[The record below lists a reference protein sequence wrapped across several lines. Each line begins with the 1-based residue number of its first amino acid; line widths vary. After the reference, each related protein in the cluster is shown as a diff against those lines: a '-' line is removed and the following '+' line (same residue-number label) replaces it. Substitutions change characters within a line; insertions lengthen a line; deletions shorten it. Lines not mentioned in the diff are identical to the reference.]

1 MTVLLSD
8 GLTVTSA
15 AAPDA
20 RLPGLWPPKGGE
32 KNVPNRIW
40 VDVEDLF
47 QYAIFNAR
55 PSGIQRI
62 QFELCRSLAL
72 MPESRDRVGFVR
84 HAAAQNSF
92 YAIPFAEVDALHARL
107 TGASAAVSRP
117 PVTGRANS
125 SDSLGD
131 HRTRAADPRAAGQ
144 APGGLG
150 VAARRLA
157 YRMPLDV
164 RAPLVTLFKAQRDSL
179 RAAGSLTTAAA
190 SRISRRRMPAS
201 PASSSPSGSG
211 SITDGLTV
219 AGFEA
224 SAEAGDVLLV
234 LGSPW
239 FHPFYVDLIARA
251 RDKFGMRVA
260 LLIYDIIP
268 LLRPEWCDENLVAR
282 FGLWARGMLP
292 LADTL
297 LTISQASA
305 HDIVRIADRL
315 RLPLRTQ
322 PSPIP
327 IGTGF
332 SRPVGRP
339 DDRASGDAPRPVR
352 TDRLPPPG
360 SYVLLVSTIEARKN
374 HALLFRVWRRLLDEL
389 PAEQVPTLVFAGKVG
404 WLVADLMQQLRNARC
419 LDGKILLIENPQDD
433 ELELL
438 YEGCLFT
445 VFPSFYEGWGLPVTE
460 SLSFG
465 RPCIISNASALPEA
479 GGTLA
484 RYFDPENGGEAFR
497 VIRRAIE
504 DLDETRAWGARV
516 AAEFR
521 PVSWDESARAILRL
535 IDHGRTRVKL
545 PDPELPESDSQGE
558 AVVRSSASHLV

>member
-1 MTVLLSD
+1 M
-8 GLTVTSA
+8 
-15 AAPDA
+15 
-20 RLPGLWPPKGGE
+20 
-32 KNVPNRIW
+32 PNRIW

-47 QYAIFNAR
+47 QYAGYNAR

-62 QFELCRSLAL
+62 EFELCRSLAL
-72 MPESRDRVGFVR
+72 MPEARDRVGFVR
-84 HAAAQNSF
+84 HAATQNSF
-92 YAIPFAEVDALHARL
+92 YAIPFAEIDALHARL
-107 TGASAAVSRP
+107 TGAPPGVSGAVTARRARPSDVAGNPALSAAAPRP
-117 PVTGRANS
+117 TG
-125 SDSLGD
+125 LP
-131 HRTRAADPRAAGQ
+131 PR
-144 APGGLG
+144 GLG

-164 RAPLVTLFKAQRDSL
+164 RAPLVTLFKAQRDSV
-179 RAAGSLTTAAA
+179 RAAASLTAAA
-190 SRISRRRMPAS
+190 AGRISLRRPPAS
-201 PASSSPSGSG
+201 PASGGQPGSG
-211 SITDGLTV
+211 QVADGLTV
-219 AGFEA
+219 AAFD
-224 SAEAGDVLLV
+224 SSTVAGDVLLV

-239 FHPFYVDLIARA
+239 FHPFYADMVARA
-251 RDKFGMRVA
+251 RDTWGMRVA

-282 FGLWARGMLP
+282 FGLWARAMLP

-305 HDIVRIADRL
+305 HDIVRFADRL
-315 RLPLRTQ
+315 HLKLRAQ

-332 SRPVGRP
+332 SQPVGRP
-339 DDRASGDAPRPVR
+339 DAAAAGAAPTGAVATRRDAGGAR

-389 PAEQVPTLVFAGKVG
+389 PADRVPTLVFAGKVG
-404 WLVADLMQQLRNARC
+404 WLVADLMQQLQNAHC
-419 LDGKILLIENPQDD
+419 LDGKILLIENAQDG
-433 ELELL
+433 ELERL
-438 YEGCLFT
+438 YQGCLFT

-465 RPCIISNASALPEA
+465 RPCIISNSSALPEA

-484 RYFDPENGGEAFR
+484 RYFDPENGGEAFH

-504 DLDETRAWGARV
+504 DLDGTRAWAERV

-535 IDHGRTRVKL
+535 IDHGRSRMKL
-545 PDPELPESDSQGE
+545 PEPAPSQSGVQAE
-558 AVVRSSASHLV
+558 TAIRRSASHLA

>member
-1 MTVLLSD
+1 M
-8 GLTVTSA
+8 
-15 AAPDA
+15 
-20 RLPGLWPPKGGE
+20 
-32 KNVPNRIW
+32 PNRIW

-47 QYAIFNAR
+47 QYAIFNTR

-62 QFELCRSLAL
+62 EFELCRSLAL
-72 MPESRDRVGFVR
+72 MPEARDRVGFVR

-107 TGASAAVSRP
+107 TGAPPAVAGSPAAEQARPSDSAGEHSARPAARRSAAQQ
-117 PVTGRANS
+117 
-125 SDSLGD
+125 
-131 HRTRAADPRAAGQ
+131 PR
-144 APGGLG
+144 GLG

-157 YRMPLDV
+157 YRMPLDL
-164 RAPLVTLFKAQRDSL
+164 RTPLVTLFKAQRDSL
-179 RAAGSLTTAAA
+179 RAAGSLTAAA
-190 SRISRRRMPAS
+190 AGRISMRRTNAAPAS
-201 PASSSPSGSG
+201 GGAYGSG
-211 SITDGLTV
+211 TATDGLTV
-219 AGFEA
+219 AAFETT
-224 SAEAGDVLLV
+224 AEAGDVLLV

-239 FHPFYVDLIARA
+239 FHPFYVDLVART
-251 RDKFGMRVA
+251 RDRWGLRVA

-282 FGLWARGMLP
+282 FGMWARGMLP

-315 RLPLRTQ
+315 HLPLRAQ

-327 IGTGF
+327 VGTGF

-339 DDRASGDAPRPVR
+339 GDAITANAPPPVR

-374 HALLFRVWRRLLDEL
+374 HVLMFRVWRRLLDEL
-389 PAEQVPTLVFAGKVG
+389 PADRVPTLVFAGKVG
-404 WLVADLMQQLRNARC
+404 WLVDDLMQQLRNAHC
-419 LDGKILLIENPQDD
+419 LDGKILLIENPQDG
-433 ELELL
+433 ELERL

-504 DLDETRAWGARV
+504 DPDETRAWGARV

-521 PVSWDESARAILRL
+521 PVSWDESARAMLRL
-535 IDHGRTRVKL
+535 IDHARPRVKL
-545 PDPELPESDSQGE
+545 LDAGTE
-558 AVVRSSASHLV
+558 AGPPGAAVHDETIVRRSASHLA